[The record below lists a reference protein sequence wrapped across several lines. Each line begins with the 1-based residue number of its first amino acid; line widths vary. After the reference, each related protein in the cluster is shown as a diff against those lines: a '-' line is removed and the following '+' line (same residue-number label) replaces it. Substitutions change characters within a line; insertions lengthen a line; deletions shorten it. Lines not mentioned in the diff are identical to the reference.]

1 MNYLWTVKFG
11 HAVFKDKETA
21 KKPIKKGFIIV
32 KAFEEGKGKIIIIA
46 VKNFLNEFKLL
57 CK

>member
-1 MNYLWTVKFG
+1 MYRFGRALFKF
-11 HAVFKDKETA
+11 KETA
-21 KKPIKKGFIIV
+21 KKLIEEGFIIV

>member
-1 MNYLWTVKFG
+1 MCRLG
-11 HAVFKDKETA
+11 RAVFKDNEMA
-21 KKPIKKGFIIV
+21 KKLIKKGFIIV
-32 KAFEEGKGKIIIIA
+32 NTFEEGKGKIIIIA

>member
-1 MNYLWTVKFG
+1 MHRFG
-11 HAVFKDKETA
+11 RVVLKDKETY
-21 KKPIKKGFIIV
+21 KKLIKKGLIIV

>member
-1 MNYLWTVKFG
+1 MHRFRQ
-11 HAVFKDKETA
+11 AVFKDMETSE
-21 KKPIKKGFIIV
+21 KVTKKGFIIV